1 VTAVFGIAGFKNA
14 GKTTLTERLVAELT
28 GRGYVVSTVK
38 HAHHAF
44 DIDHEGRD
52 SHRHRKA
59 GAREV
64 AIVSRNRWA
73 LVHELRGEAE
83 PAFAAVLAKLE
94 ACDLV
99 LVEGYKRE
107 GHAKLEVRRAGLDH
121 PKLAGEDHT
130 VVAIAA
136 DFAIAD
142 APVPVLDMNDIAAVA
157 DFIVAHVKLEPR
169 P

>member
-83 PAFAAVLAKLE
+83 PAFAGVLGKLE

-121 PKLAGEDHT
+121 PKLAGDDPT
-130 VVAIAA
+130 VVAIAS
-136 DFAIAD
+136 DFVIAD
-142 APVPVLDMNDIAAVA
+142 APVPVLDMNDVAAVA

>member
-83 PAFAAVLAKLE
+83 PAFAGVLGKLE

-121 PKLAGEDHT
+121 PKLAGDDPT

-136 DFAIAD
+136 DFVIAD
-142 APVPVLDMNDIAAVA
+142 APVPVLDMNDVAAVA

>member
-1 VTAVFGIAGFKNA
+1 
-14 GKTTLTERLVAELT
+14 
-28 GRGYVVSTVK
+28 
-38 HAHHAF
+38 
-44 DIDHEGRD
+44 
-52 SHRHRKA
+52 
-59 GAREV
+59 V

-83 PAFAAVLAKLE
+83 PAFAGVLGKLE

-121 PKLAGEDHT
+121 PKLAGDDPT
-130 VVAIAA
+130 VVAIAS
-136 DFAIAD
+136 DFVIAD
-142 APVPVLDMNDIAAVA
+142 APVPVLDMNDVVAVA

>member
-1 VTAVFGIAGFKNA
+1 VFGIAGFKNA

-83 PAFAAVLAKLE
+83 PAFAAVLGKLE

-107 GHAKLEVRRAGLDH
+107 GHPKLEVRRAGLDH
-121 PKLAGEDHT
+121 PELAGDDPT

-136 DFAIAD
+136 DFGIAD
-142 APVPVLDMNDIAAVA
+142 APLPVLDMNDVAAVA

>member
-1 VTAVFGIAGFKNA
+1 MTAVFGIAGFKNA
-14 GKTTLTERLVAELT
+14 GKTTLVERLVTELT
-28 GRGYVVSTVK
+28 GRGYAVSTLK

-44 DIDHEGRD
+44 DVDQEGRD
-52 SHRHRKA
+52 SYRHRQA

-73 LVHELRGEAE
+73 LVHELRGADE
-83 PAFAAVLAKLE
+83 PAFAEVLAKLE
-94 ACDLV
+94 ACDLI

-107 GHAKLEVRRAGLDH
+107 GHAKIEVRRAGLDH
-121 PKLAGEDHT
+121 PKLAGDDPT
-130 VVAIAA
+130 VVAIAS

-142 APVPVLDMNDIAAVA
+142 ATVPVLDMNDIATVA
-157 DFIVAHVKLEPR
+157 DFVVARAGLEPR

>member
-28 GRGYVVSTVK
+28 GRGYAVSTVK

-83 PAFAAVLAKLE
+83 PAFAWVLGKLE

-121 PKLAGEDHT
+121 PKLAGDDPT
-130 VVAIAA
+130 VVAIAS
-136 DFAIAD
+136 DFVIAD
-142 APVPVLDMNDIAAVA
+142 APVPVLDMNDVAAVA

>member
-83 PAFAAVLAKLE
+83 PAFAGVLGKLE

-121 PKLAGEDHT
+121 PKLAGNDPT

-136 DFAIAD
+136 DFVVAD
-142 APVPVLDMNDIAAVA
+142 APVPVLDMNDVVAVA